1 MGYTIALS
9 GKGGTGKTT
18 LAGLLV
24 RYLVKTG
31 RKPVLAVDADSNFNL
46 NEVLGVEVEDTLGE
60 IREGIRTEVPS
71 GMTKDVWMDI
81 KVQQSL
87 VEADGYDLI
96 VMGRPEGSGCYC
108 AANSILAGIIEKLVK
123 NYGFLVVDNEAGMEH
138 FSRLTTRHIDL
149 LIVVTD
155 PSKRGAQAACRI
167 NELVGEL
174 GLYVGKRLAVVNMA
188 KNGVP
193 DPIAKDLE
201 CFGDAGFAA
210 IPADDTLADY
220 DMEGRPTA
228 TLPEDNPA
236 VTAAFELFE
245 ELLKDK

>member
-46 NEVLGVEVEDTLGE
+46 NEVLGIEVEETLGE

-87 VEADGYDLI
+87 VEADGFDLI

-108 AANSILAGIIEKLVK
+108 AANSILSGIIEKLVK
-123 NYGFLVVDNEAGMEH
+123 NYSFLVVDNEAGMEH

-167 NELVGEL
+167 NELVGDL
-174 GLYVGKRLAVVNMA
+174 GLYVGRRCAVVNMA
-188 KNGVP
+188 RNGVP
-193 DPIAKDLE
+193 EPIAKDLE
-201 CFGDAGFAA
+201 CFGEAQLAF
-210 IPADDTLADY
+210 IPEDLTLAEF
-220 DMEGRPTA
+220 DMEGKPTVN
-228 TLPEDNPA
+228 LPEDSPA
-236 VTAAFELFE
+236 VKAAFELFDG
-245 ELLKDK
+245 LLKES